1 MVPDAP
7 RISSPDPV
15 PRRTLLDRENEQTAG
30 LRYQQRSAG
39 DEDFGSYQA
48 DGDGFSGVR
57 WNRVNQVLSAVAGNW
72 NVPILRHLAKGVTRP
87 SDLLDAINVELRA
100 EQDALRPGEAGAAEG
115 EGLLARKVM
124 FDTLKRL
131 VAQGLAVRRLAAGY
145 PKRTHYYLTLRG
157 REILETVSK
166 LDPPESRWPMRNGY
180 ADPHPPPGVDT
191 SIPNPARMWNVT
203 IGGKNNFA
211 ADREANAAVL
221 RAMPTLEITARLTRR
236 FQADA
241 VRMLIGL
248 GVRQFLDIGTGL
260 PVDGAVHEVAQMPAP
275 ESRVVYVDND
285 PVVMA
290 HARALL
296 TSTPQGRCDFVHA
309 DLRESEKI
317 IAHAAGTLDFTQPVA
332 VIMLMV
338 LHFIPDQD
346 DPADIIRR
354 LLDGIHA
361 TSYLVMGHAASDT
374 DPSAAA
380 DAATRYNEKSPT
392 HVRLRS
398 HAEVERLFSAVGAEL
413 LEPGL
418 VTLSDWW
425 PEDDSVP
432 PGVNGHIGIG
442 RRIPQTGYGSRD
454 RDTA

>member
-1 MVPDAP
+1 M
-7 RISSPDPV
+7 
-15 PRRTLLDRENEQTAG
+15 
-30 LRYQQRSAG
+30 
-39 DEDFGSYQA
+39 
-48 DGDGFSGVR
+48 
-57 WNRVNQVLSAVAGNW
+57 NRVLSAVAGNW
-72 NVPILRHLAKGVTRP
+72 NVLILRHLASGVTRP
-87 SDLLDAINVELRA
+87 SDLLDAVNAELRA
-100 EQDALRPGEAGAAEG
+100 EQDAHRADEAGTAEG
-115 EGLLARKVM
+115 EGLLSRKVM

-131 VAQGLAVRRLAAGY
+131 VTQGLAVRRRAAGY
-145 PKRTHYYLTLRG
+145 PKRTHYYLTPRG
-157 REILETVSK
+157 REILEAVSK
-166 LDPPESRWPMRNGY
+166 LDPPESRWPMGSGY
-180 ADPHPPPGVDT
+180 ADPQPPPGVDP
-191 SIPNPARMWNVT
+191 SVPNPARIWNVT

-211 ADREANAAVL
+211 ADREASTAVL

-241 VRMLIGL
+241 VRMLTGL

-260 PVDGAVHEVAQMPAP
+260 PVDGAVHEIAQMSAP

-309 DLRESEKI
+309 DLREPGKI
-317 IAHAAGTLDFTQPVA
+317 LAHAAATLDFTQPVA

-346 DPADIIRR
+346 DPAGIIRR
-354 LLDGIHA
+354 LLEEIHA
-361 TSYLVMGHAASDT
+361 TSYLVIGHAASDT
-374 DPSAAA
+374 DPGAAA
-380 DAATRYNEKSPT
+380 DAANLYNEKSPT

-398 HAEVERLFSAVGAEL
+398 HAEVRRLFSAVGAEL

-442 RRIPQTGYGSRD
+442 RRIL
-454 RDTA
+454 

>member
-1 MVPDAP
+1 MLALPDVP
-7 RISSPDPV
+7 RVISPDPV
-15 PRRTLLDRENEQTAG
+15 PRRILLDRENEQAAG
-30 LRYQQRSAG
+30 LRGQQRSAAG
-39 DEDFGSYQA
+39 EDSGSYLA
-48 DGDGFSGVR
+48 GGDGFTGVR
-57 WNRVNQVLSAVAGNW
+57 WDRVNRVLGAVAGNW
-72 NVPILRHLAKGVTRP
+72 TVPILRQLARGVTRP
-87 SDLLDAINVELRA
+87 SDLLDAVNADLRA
-100 EQDALRPGEAGAAEG
+100 EQDALRADEAGAAET
-115 EGLLARKVM
+115 EGLLASKVM

-131 VAQGLAVRRLAAGY
+131 VAGGLAVHRRAAGY
-145 PKRTHYYLTLRG
+145 PKRTHYYLTPRG
-157 REILETVSK
+157 REILEAVSK
-166 LDPPESRWPMRNGY
+166 LDPPESRWPMGY
-180 ADPHPPPGVDT
+180 GDADPQPPPGVDT
-191 SIPNPARMWNVT
+191 TVPNPARIWNVT

-221 RAMPTLEITARLTRR
+221 QAMPTLKITAQLTRR

-241 VRMLIGL
+241 VRMLIDL

-260 PVDGAVHEVAQMPAP
+260 PVDGSVHEVAQAVAP

-296 TSTPQGRCDFVHA
+296 TSTPQGRCDFVLA
-309 DLRESEKI
+309 DLREPGKI
-317 IAHAAGTLDFTQPVA
+317 LEHAASTLDFTQPVA

-346 DPADIIRR
+346 DPAGIIRR
-354 LLDGIHA
+354 LLEEIHA
-361 TSYLVMGHAASDT
+361 TSYLVVGHAASDT
-374 DPSAAA
+374 DPGAAA
-380 DAATRYNEKSPT
+380 DAASRYNEKSPT

-398 HAEVERLFSAVGAEL
+398 HAEVERLFSAVGAEF

-442 RRIPQTGYGSRD
+442 RRTV
-454 RDTA
+454 

>member
-1 MVPDAP
+1 M
-7 RISSPDPV
+7 R
-15 PRRTLLDRENEQTAG
+15 
-30 LRYQQRSAG
+30 
-39 DEDFGSYQA
+39 
-48 DGDGFSGVR
+48 
-57 WNRVNQVLSAVAGNW
+57 
-72 NVPILRHLAKGVTRP
+72 
-87 SDLLDAINVELRA
+87 
-100 EQDALRPGEAGAAEG
+100 
-115 EGLLARKVM
+115 GLLEVSWPAVLFR
-124 FDTLKRL
+124 
-131 VAQGLAVRRLAAGY
+131 AGGLAVRRLAAGY

-157 REILETVSK
+157 REILEAVSK
-166 LDPPESRWPMRNGY
+166 LDPPESRWPMGY
-180 ADPHPPPGVDT
+180 GHADPPPPGVDT
-191 SIPNPARMWNVT
+191 SVPNPARMWNNT
-203 IGGKNNFA
+203 IGGKDNFA

-221 RAMPTLEITARLTRR
+221 QVMPALKTTALLTRR

-241 VRMLIGL
+241 VRMLIDL

-260 PVDGAVHEVAQMPAP
+260 PAEGAVHEVAQAIAP

-285 PVVMA
+285 PAVMA

-309 DLRESEKI
+309 DLREPGKI
-317 IAHAAGTLDFTQPVA
+317 LAHAVGTLDFTQPVA

-346 DPADIIRR
+346 DPAAIIRR
-354 LLDGIHA
+354 LLEEVHA
-361 TSYLVMGHAASDT
+361 TSYLVVGHAASDT
-374 DPSAAA
+374 DPGAAA

-392 HVRLRS
+392 RVRLRS
-398 HAEVERLFSAVGAEL
+398 HAEVGRLFSAVGAEL

-442 RRIPQTGYGSRD
+442 RRTP
-454 RDTA
+454 

>member
-1 MVPDAP
+1 MFNFCGILAVPDAP

-15 PRRTLLDRENEQTAG
+15 PRRNLLDHENEQAAD
-30 LRYQQRSAG
+30 LRGQQWSAVG
-39 DEDFGSYQA
+39 EGPGSYQA
-48 DGDGFSGVR
+48 DGDGFGGVR
-57 WNRVNQVLSAVAGNW
+57 WDRVNQVLSAVAGNW
-72 NVPILRHLAKGVTRP
+72 NVPILRHLAGGVTRP
-87 SDLLDAINVELRA
+87 SDLLDAINAELRA
-100 EQDALRPGEAGAAEG
+100 DEAGAAER

-131 VAQGLAVRRLAAGY
+131 VAQGLVVRRLAAGY

-166 LDPPESRWPMRNGY
+166 LDPPESRWPMRNGH
-180 ADPHPPPGVDT
+180 ADPQPPPGVDM
-191 SIPNPARMWNVT
+191 SVPNPARIWNVT

-211 ADREANAAVL
+211 VDREANAAVL

-248 GVRQFLDIGTGL
+248 GVRQFLDLGTGL
-260 PVDGAVHEVAQMPAP
+260 PVDGAVHEVAQMSAP

-309 DLRESEKI
+309 DLREPEKI

-346 DPADIIRR
+346 DPVGIIRR

-361 TSYLVMGHAASDT
+361 TSYLVVGHAASDT

-425 PEDDSVP
+425 PEDNSVP

-442 RRIPQTGYGSRD
+442 RRIP
-454 RDTA
+454 